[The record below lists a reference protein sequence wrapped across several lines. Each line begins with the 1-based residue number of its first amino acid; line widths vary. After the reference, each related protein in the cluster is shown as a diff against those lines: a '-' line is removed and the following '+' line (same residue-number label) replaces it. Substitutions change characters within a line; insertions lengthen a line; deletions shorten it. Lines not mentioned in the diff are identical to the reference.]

1 MTAEAIRYLIIISST
16 AALIVIAAVI
26 YIITKSKYKKE
37 FLEKKQE
44 LQASQL
50 KEIEQYERE
59 ISMLLDEIN
68 SKK

>member
-44 LQASQL
+44 L
-50 KEIEQYERE
+50 
-59 ISMLLDEIN
+59 
-68 SKK
+68 